1 MPEDLGAIRINIRI
15 LLCVKNGLKELGSFF
30 FLMFRGIRIQNI
42 QGKKNFQILL
52 RVFYFFFFF

>member
-30 FLMFRGIRIQNI
+30 FFNV
-42 QGKKNFQILL
+42 LL
-52 RVFYFFFFF
+52 QLIAGPRPRCKTL